1 MTQQDALSSLF
12 NNAARRPVDVNLGQV
27 PLTPTIGRMG
37 NYNVVVNQTPR
48 DNRALELSRALSEL
62 PQLLGQAR
70 NISAASGARQA
81 EEISLEELET
91 KVKNGDVEA
100 EGVLT
105 WLGADKEYQEAAYK
119 RLADANIAPTL
130 TNISSEIDRM
140 SHAELLKFNSPDDIK
155 AHVNNRLVGSLDTGI
170 METIKGKPWME
181 IRHNRYMEAIVP
193 EYVEKVNAS
202 IEGRK
207 HEFKIKEALAALE
220 TNFLAQSTGSIPT
233 TGTRTASDSSTE
245 DGDGSV
251 GERQELYTLDPETA
265 ENIWVDNFQYSL
277 DFAAEQAGASGLN
290 KFQIESKLMPA
301 LTAKVRMLIED
312 EQYSEASLALESA
325 ESGQL
330 KINGRPINRSTEG
343 LKFIETVESL
353 IEQYEEEG
361 EKIDVKKVDA
371 YQLKEITRYNDARA
385 LPDFKTEDYED
396 YYRQQRADLD
406 NSELGFN
413 VREQLTLSAFYDK
426 EIARLRGSERIYENF
441 SNPEKEQKK
450 EEFKQTYETSQR
462 TILKAGI
469 TPERARESSGLDPAE
484 FDSMFLLSS
493 TNLDTGKVT
502 FKFRPETEHILYDA
516 ALQAESSTLENY
528 IDRPRG
534 DLFLGSDSV
543 SAGNAPNQTEFRQEV
558 SETAQGFLDEAL
570 GKYFSSYA
578 ERIKAQNPPLSDE
591 EAQKRQERSVDAEL
605 AERHYK
611 RNLKGVSGVLDKDG
625 KITPKKYR
633 GSILT
638 RMPEDDRLNPFGPDR
653 SDEGDFEL
661 YHIDAANETIKNKHA
676 SKLLKENPLL
686 KRLEL
691 MSGLEAEARRP
702 ARLEAVG
709 KRLDKIYGTDVYDDE
724 LKRELELV
732 RYSGISFG
740 ALLDGGRADGDYTT
754 KTGLFGPL
762 APKADQRQVPW
773 TIDYDK
779 FDSFSTA
786 AATKERIFNLGA
798 ITRYKQQGKDDDF
811 RRIHSKLLK
820 TSGISLEAF
829 IQNQVKLAE
838 SIYGN
843 LEE

>member
-1 MTQQDALSSLF
+1 MTQQEALSALF

-37 NYNVVVNQTPR
+37 NYNVVVSQTPR

-81 EEISLEELET
+81 EEISLEELEA
-91 KVKNGDVEA
+91 KVKNGDADA
-100 EGVLT
+100 EGTLT
-105 WLGADKEYQEAAYK
+105 WLGADKAYQELAYK
-119 RLADANIAPTL
+119 RLADANITPTL
-130 TNISSEIDRM
+130 TNISSEFDRM

-155 AHVNNRLVGSLDTGI
+155 AHVQGRLVGSLDPGI

-220 TNFLAQSTGSIPT
+220 TNFLSQAGINLEDIPT
-233 TGTRTASDSSTE
+233 DQIDSVLAVS
-245 DGDGSV
+245 
-251 GERQELYTLDPETA
+251 QAAKFDPSQ
-265 ENIWVDNFQYSL
+265 IWLDNFQYAL
-277 DFAAEQAGASGLN
+277 DFARSQGEAAGLDR
-290 KFQIESKLMPA
+290 FQIEDTLIPA
-301 LTAKVRMLIED
+301 LTAKYNMLVED
-312 EQYSEASLALESA
+312 ERHSEADLVLEA
-325 ESGQL
+325 MESGDL
-330 KINGRPINRSTEG
+330 KINGRPINRSSAG
-343 LKFIETVESL
+343 MRL
-353 IEQYEEEG
+353 IQNAEARLERALEADEG
-361 EKIDVKKVDA
+361 EFDQKKVDS

-385 LPDFKTEDYED
+385 LSDFQTEDYED

-406 NSELGFN
+406 NPELGFS
-413 VREQLTLSAFYDK
+413 VREQLELSKFYDK

-441 SNPEKEQKK
+441 SDPAKDKK
-450 EEFKQTYETSQR
+450 TEEFLETYETTKR
-462 TILKAGI
+462 TFLQKGI
-469 TPERARESSGLDPAE
+469 STERARESSGLDPAE
-484 FDSMFLLSS
+484 FNSMFLMEVK
-493 TNLDTGKVT
+493 NQYGEITGM
-502 FKFRPETEHILYDA
+502 KFRPETEYILSDA
-516 ALQAESSTLENY
+516 ALQAEMSTIESY

-543 SAGNAPNQTEFRQEV
+543 SAGNVPNQTEFRGDV
-558 SETAQGFLDEAL
+558 SETAQGFLDDAL
-570 GKYFSSYA
+570 GKYFQDA
-578 ERIKAQNPPLSDE
+578 VKRRQAQNPPVSDE
-591 EAQKRQERSVDAEL
+591 EAQKRLERSVEAEMS
-605 AERHYK
+605 ERHYK
-611 RNLKGVSGVLDKDG
+611 RSLASGDALLNTKGEITSKRLPVQQGESAKVEYLGVTGEFSEVGDERPRFYPLN
-625 KITPKKYR
+625 IT
-633 GSILT
+633 
-638 RMPEDDRLNPFGPDR
+638 N
-653 SDEGDFEL
+653 
-661 YHIDAANETIKNKHA
+661 DAIKNKYA

-709 KRLDKIYGTDVYDDE
+709 KTLDKIYGTDVYDDE

-740 ALLDGGRADGDYTT
+740 ALTDGGREDGEYTT
-754 KTGLFGPL
+754 GPRL
-762 APKADQRQVPW
+762 LKADQRQVPW
-773 TIDYDK
+773 TIDYNK
-779 FDSFSTA
+779 FDNFSTA

-811 RRIHSKLLK
+811 RRIHSALLK
-820 TSGISLEAF
+820 NSGISLEAF

-838 SIYGN
+838 SVYGN

>member
-1 MTQQDALSSLF
+1 MTQQEALSSLF

-37 NYNVVVNQTPR
+37 NYNVVVRDTPR
-48 DNRALELSRALSEL
+48 DNSALELSRALSQL

-81 EEISLEELET
+81 EEITLEELET
-91 KVKNGDVEA
+91 KVKNGDA
-100 EGVLT
+100 DAKGTMT
-105 WLGADKEYQEAAYK
+105 WLGADKAYQELAYK
-119 RLADANIAPTL
+119 RLADANITPTL

-155 AHVNNRLVGSLDTGI
+155 DHVQGRLVGSLDPGI

-207 HEFKIKEALAALE
+207 HEFKIKEAIAALE
-220 TNFLAQSTGSIPT
+220 TNFLSQAGINIQDIPDSAIDQMNATLAVSQSAQYI
-233 TGTRTASDSSTE
+233 
-245 DGDGSV
+245 
-251 GERQELYTLDPETA
+251 DP
-265 ENIWVDNFQYSL
+265 NKMYINNFQYAL
-277 DFAAEQAGASGLN
+277 DFATSQGEASGLD
-290 KFQIESKLMPA
+290 KFQMEATLIPA
-301 LTAKVRMLIED
+301 LTAKYNMLVED
-312 EQYSEASLALESA
+312 ENHSEADLVLKAM
-325 ESGQL
+325 ESGSL
-330 KINGRPINRSTEG
+330 KINGRPLNKSSAGMRLIQNAEARLERSLEAD
-343 LKFIETVESL
+343 
-353 IEQYEEEG
+353 EG
-361 EKIDVKKVDA
+361 EFDQKKVDS
-371 YQLKEITRYNDARA
+371 YMLKEITRYNDARA
-385 LPDFKTEDYED
+385 LSDFQTEDYEE

-406 NSELGFN
+406 NSELGFS
-413 VREQLTLSAFYDK
+413 VREQLELSSFYDK

-441 SNPEKEQKK
+441 SNPAKDKKK
-450 EEFKQTYETSQR
+450 EEFHQTYETTQR
-462 TILKAGI
+462 TILKKGI
-469 TPERARESSGLDPAE
+469 SVERARESSGLDPAE
-484 FDSMFLLSS
+484 FNSMFLMEVK
-493 TNLDTGKVT
+493 NQYEEVTGMV
-502 FKFRPETEHILYDA
+502 FRPETEHILFDA
-516 ALQAESSTLENY
+516 ALQAEMSTVETY

-543 SAGNAPNQTEFRQEV
+543 NAGNVPNQTEFRQEV

-578 ERIKAQNPPLSDE
+578 ERMKAQNPPLSDE
-591 EAQKRQERSVDAEL
+591 EAQKRREESASAEI

-611 RNLKGVSGVLDKDG
+611 KKARTGEALLNTKGEITSKRIPGTEFYETAGSQGAVMEELFYPLD
-625 KITPKKYR
+625 T
-633 GSILT
+633 T
-638 RMPEDDRLNPFGPDR
+638 
-653 SDEGDFEL
+653 
-661 YHIDAANETIKNKHA
+661 NETIKNKHGL
-676 SKLLKENPLL
+676 KLLKENPLL

-702 ARLEAVG
+702 ARLRAVG
-709 KRLDKIYGTDVYDDE
+709 KTLDQIYGTDVYDSE

-740 ALLDGGRADGDYTT
+740 ALMDGGREDGEYTLN
-754 KTGLFGPL
+754 TGMFGRL

-773 TIDYDK
+773 TIDYNK
-779 FDSFSTA
+779 FENFSTA

-811 RRIHSKLLK
+811 RRIYSALLK
-820 TSGISLEAF
+820 NSGISLEAF

-838 SIYGN
+838 SVYGN